1 MDEKEE
7 IITPEEDKPKTV
19 PLSRFNEVY
28 GEKKALEEKLK
39 EKEVPDDKKEQ
50 EAKNYLKNLQRETLK
65 EIRAEEEKAKEQELA
80 NFNKEVAEILE
91 LNSDVKKADFLKFIE
106 EEAEKYGVQ
115 SVSGSMSLYRKFE
128 EVSKTSSDKT
138 KREISSK
145 PKLPSNE
152 GGGNETYNDSGKSL
166 YQIANEAKKELNK

>member
-65 EIRAEEEKAKEQELA
+65 EIKAEEEKAKEQELA
-80 NFNKEVAEILE
+80 NFNKEVAEIIE
-91 LNSDVKKADFLKFIE
+91 LN
-106 EEAEKYGVQ
+106 
-115 SVSGSMSLYRKFE
+115 
-128 EVSKTSSDKT
+128 
-138 KREISSK
+138 
-145 PKLPSNE
+145 
-152 GGGNETYNDSGKSL
+152 
-166 YQIANEAKKELNK
+166 